1 MLSVMM
7 PIQRIPA
14 YFFHNGLTSKQGRHA
29 MTVPQIRFNDGVGY
43 ERFMGIWSQSAG
55 QQFLDWLALPNGL
68 HWLDIGCGNGA
79 FTRMVVEHGGPAK
92 VDGIDPSEDQLI
104 YARQRSGLEAVNF
117 RQGDAMALPYS
128 NDSVDVAVMPLVIF
142 FVPDPAKGVAEM
154 TRVVRSG
161 GIVSAYTWDM
171 YGRGFPYFT
180 LQQALR
186 DLGLAVPS
194 PPSPEASRL
203 DVLQALWN
211 DAGLVDVE
219 THVITVQ
226 RTYADFD
233 DYWATVQF
241 GPSVR
246 KLLTTLTAE
255 QVVTLQE
262 SLRARLPSPAADG
275 SITCTAR
282 ANAVKGRVQ

>member
-1 MLSVMM
+1 
-7 PIQRIPA
+7 
-14 YFFHNGLTSKQGRHA
+14 
-29 MTVPQIRFNDGVGY
+29 MTTPQIRFNDGAGY
-43 ERFMGIWSQSAG
+43 ERFMGVWSQSVG
-55 QQFLDWLALPNGL
+55 QQFLDWLALPSSL

-79 FTRMVVEHGGPAK
+79 FTGMIAERCAPAII
-92 VDGIDPSEDQLI
+92 DGIDPSEDQLI
-104 YARQRSGLEAVNF
+104 YARQRTGLQAASF

-128 NDSVDVAVMPLVIF
+128 DDSVDVAVMPLVIF

-161 GIVSAYTWDM
+161 GTVSAYAWDM
-171 YGRGFPYFT
+171 EGGGFPYFS
-180 LQQALR
+180 LQQTLR
-186 DLGLAVPS
+186 DLGQVVPS

-203 DVLQALWN
+203 DVLQSLWSG
-211 DAGLVDVE
+211 AGLVDVQ

-233 DYWATVQF
+233 DYWATIQF
-241 GPSVR
+241 GPGVG
-246 KLLTTLTAE
+246 KLLKMLTPE

-282 ANAVKGRVQ
+282 ANAVKARAH